1 MDPGSQK
8 QHGVHYKQELDRTL
22 HVLGNVMITIS
33 GVAPTASVFIIAP
46 IAYFVAGTGAFLAFV
61 AAAVIGVGMAFSY
74 AEVGTAYPVTG
85 GEPPIVA
92 RILGR
97 PLGFATLA
105 YMLVS
110 VVLIPSSIALG
121 AGQYLAVIW
130 PGQNPNLVGAV
141 IMLAVGGLA
150 ILEIRTNA
158 IVQGILLAIELIAVG
173 TIVVLGLVHI
183 QQPVSVLFSPVTY
196 GADGKQMAVALGTVM
211 TASAIA
217 IFAYNGYGSAVCF
230 AEETKGARRNIARA
244 VLWTLALTVVL
255 ELLPVTLAILGAP
268 SLKGLLT
275 APTPMSYILTSLGGE
290 TVNTVVSLMV
300 FVAIFNGCLAIVV
313 TMCRIIYGSGR
324 DRTWPE
330 PISGW
335 LAKVHP
341 KYKSPW
347 VAALTMA
354 VFGAVLTATSDVA
367 VVVTWTGI
375 VLVFTYALIAL
386 SAIVVRLQKR
396 DLPPHYRMPLWP
408 LWPVIGLGGV
418 VYVLTQQN
426 LRDVLLVLGIG
437 LVSEIYYFAYIHPR
451 RTTRWVLLEAPV
463 EAGEEGAATA
473 SGIAPAAAEA
483 SDA

>member
-1 MDPGSQK
+1 
-8 QHGVHYKQELDRTL
+8 
-22 HVLGNVMITIS
+22 
-33 GVAPTASVFIIAP
+33 
-46 IAYFVAGTGAFLAFV
+46 
-61 AAAVIGVGMAFSY
+61 
-74 AEVGTAYPVTG
+74 
-85 GEPPIVA
+85 
-92 RILGR
+92 
-97 PLGFATLA
+97 
-105 YMLVS
+105 MLVS

-130 PGQNPNLVGAV
+130 PGQNPNLVGAA

-150 ILEIRTNA
+150 VLEIKTNA

-183 QQPVSVLFSPVTY
+183 NQPVSVLFSPVTY
-196 GADGKQMAVALGTVM
+196 GADGNEMAVAFGTVM
-211 TASAIA
+211 TAGAIA

-230 AEETKGARRNIARA
+230 AEETKRSEAQHRSRRALDAGAHGGPRARA
-244 VLWTLALTVVL
+244 RHGGDPGSPLARG
-255 ELLPVTLAILGAP
+255 PAHR
-268 SLKGLLT
+268 
-275 APTPMSYILTSLGGE
+275 PTPMSYILTSLGGE
-290 TVNTVVSLMV
+290 AVNTVVSLLV
-300 FVAIFNGCLAIVV
+300 FIAIFNGCLAIVV

-386 SAIVVRLQKR
+386 SAIVVRLQKQR
-396 DLPPHYRMPLWP
+396 PARALQDAALAALASHRPRWR
-408 LWPVIGLGGV
+408 GL
-418 VYVLTQQN
+418 
-426 LRDVLLVLGIG
+426 RADAA
-437 LVSEIYYFAYIHPR
+437 EPPR
-451 RTTRWVLLEAPV
+451 RAAGAGDRPRLADLLLRVHPPRAGTRAGCCSKRPSKPARRAP
-463 EAGEEGAATA
+463 E
-473 SGIAPAAAEA
+473 AAAADPALAVEPA
-483 SDA
+483 DI